1 MDKEVCSCRAI
12 TKHIDPPSTT
22 SWIAR
27 GCGNQISFPFI
38 ILRMFYERMFY
49 EMSITDEKVLRLRNE
64 KRLVEEDGDLETEV
78 KGRLIGAG
86 V

>member
-1 MDKEVCSCRAI
+1 
-12 TKHIDPPSTT
+12 
-22 SWIAR
+22 
-27 GCGNQISFPFI
+27 
-38 ILRMFYERMFY
+38 MFYERMFY
-49 EMSITDEKVLRLRNE
+49 EMSIKDEKVLRLRNE

>member
-1 MDKEVCSCRAI
+1 
-12 TKHIDPPSTT
+12 
-22 SWIAR
+22 
-27 GCGNQISFPFI
+27 
-38 ILRMFYERMFY
+38 MFYERMFY

-64 KRLVEEDGDLETEV
+64 KRLVEEAGDLETEV